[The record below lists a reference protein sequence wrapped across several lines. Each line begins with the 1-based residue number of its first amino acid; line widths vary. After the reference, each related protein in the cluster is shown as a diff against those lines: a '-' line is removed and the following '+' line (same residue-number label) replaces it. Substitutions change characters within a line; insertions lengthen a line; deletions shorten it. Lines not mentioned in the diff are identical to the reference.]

1 MKQFINDPR
10 FSKDDDKHPS
20 RMDPSVTIPNPPPP
34 PPLIIQLIQI
44 IIGFTIP
51 IFVIYLLYYYRKY
64 YKKYPLIYG
73 IAFIIVLICTL
84 FYYFILWIARISSG
98 ALLIMLKK
106 E

>member
-1 MKQFINDPR
+1 MRQFVNNLR
-10 FSKDDDKHPS
+10 FSKDDDKHPG
-20 RMDPSVTIPNPPPP
+20 RLVRAHIPTLPPPP
-34 PPLIIQLIQI
+34 SLIIQLIRI
-44 IIGFTIP
+44 IIVFTIP

-73 IAFIIVLICTL
+73 IVFIIVLICTL

-98 ALLIMLKK
+98 APLIMLKK